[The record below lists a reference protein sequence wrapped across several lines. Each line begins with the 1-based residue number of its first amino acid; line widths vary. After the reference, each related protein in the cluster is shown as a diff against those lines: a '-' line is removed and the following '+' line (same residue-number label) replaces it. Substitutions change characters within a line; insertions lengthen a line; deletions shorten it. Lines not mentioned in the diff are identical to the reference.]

1 MLVGRRLDEQASGK
15 RFVVMAWQYL
25 LQVVEVFLK
34 VTEGPFVIVLVG
46 FMGSGKTTVGREL
59 ARQLELPF
67 ADLDYLIEIAERRSI
82 ADIFAH
88 DGEAAFRDIEHRELA
103 RAIPGGVL
111 ALGGGA
117 YVQERNRELLR
128 GRATVVWLD
137 VPFER
142 ALRRVAGAGHRP
154 LAKDPEKFAEL
165 YAARR
170 SAYAEAD
177 ATILITSDDPTTAVA
192 AILEAL

>member
-1 MLVGRRLDEQASGK
+1 M
-15 RFVVMAWQYL
+15 
-25 LQVVEVFLK
+25 
-34 VTEGPFVIVLVG
+34 IVLVG

-59 ARQLELPF
+59 ARRLELPF
-67 ADLDYLIEIAERRSI
+67 ADLDDLIEAAERRSI
-82 ADIFAH
+82 ADIFAN
-88 DGEAAFRDIEHRELA
+88 DGEAAFRDIEHWELG
-103 RAIPGGVL
+103 RALLGGVL

-117 YVQERNRELLR
+117 YAQERNRELLR

-142 ALRRVAGAGHRP
+142 ALRRVAGAEHRP
-154 LAKDPEKFAEL
+154 LAKDPDKFAAL

-177 ATILITSDDPTTAVA
+177 VTISITSDDPAAAAA
-192 AILEAL
+192 AILEVL

>member
-1 MLVGRRLDEQASGK
+1 
-15 RFVVMAWQYL
+15 
-25 LQVVEVFLK
+25 
-34 VTEGPFVIVLVG
+34 VIVLVG

-59 ARQLELPF
+59 ARRMQLPF
-67 ADLDYLIEIAERRSI
+67 ADLDDLIERAEGRSI
-82 ADIFAH
+82 ADIFTF
-88 DGEAAFRDIEHRELA
+88 DGEAAFRDIEHRELR

-128 GRATVVWLD
+128 GQATVVWLD
-137 VPFER
+137 VPLER
-142 ALRRVAGAGHRP
+142 ALRRVAGADHRP
-154 LAKDPEKFAEL
+154 LAKDPEKFAAL

-177 ATILITSDDPTTAVA
+177 LTILIASDDLRMAVT
-192 AILEAL
+192 AILEGL

>member
-1 MLVGRRLDEQASGK
+1 M
-15 RFVVMAWQYL
+15 
-25 LQVVEVFLK
+25 
-34 VTEGPFVIVLVG
+34 IVLVG
-46 FMGSGKTTVGREL
+46 FMGSGKTTVGRAL
-59 ARQLELPF
+59 ARRLELPF
-67 ADLDYLIEIAERRSI
+67 ADLDDLIEAAEGRFI
-82 ADIFAH
+82 ADIFST
-88 DGEAAFRDIEHRELA
+88 DGEAAFRDIEHRELQ

-128 GRATVVWLD
+128 GQATVVWLD

-142 ALRRVAGAGHRP
+142 ALRRVAGADHRP
-154 LAKDPEKFAEL
+154 LAKDPEKFAAL
-165 YAARR
+165 YAGRR

-177 ATILITSDDPTTAVA
+177 VTIPITSDDPTAAVT

>member
-1 MLVGRRLDEQASGK
+1 M
-15 RFVVMAWQYL
+15 
-25 LQVVEVFLK
+25 
-34 VTEGPFVIVLVG
+34 IVLVG

-59 ARQLELPF
+59 ARRLQLPV
-67 ADLDYLIEIAERRSI
+67 ADLDDLIETAEGRSI
-82 ADIFAH
+82 ADIFAV
-88 DGEAAFRDIEHRELA
+88 DGEAAFRDIEHRELQ

-128 GRATVVWLD
+128 GQATVVWLD
-137 VPFER
+137 VSLER
-142 ALRRVAGAGHRP
+142 ALQRVAGADHRP
-154 LAKDPEKFAEL
+154 LARDPEKFAAL

-177 ATILITSDDPTTAVA
+177 VTIPIGSDDAAAVA
-192 AILEAL
+192 RAIMEGL